1 MSHLRT
7 NETQLS
13 YIGNITTNMNMNN
26 ILLCNLLFAITIIYF
41 FRVLIDILNEKIIST
56 LTSKIEAFSKTRNE
70 QDVQRKRFDDE
81 TREMLS
87 LYNERLTKFE
97 DEHASFMISINDAMR
112 DNTLRINNRVE
123 HNIRNISNGMN
134 LLDENMSGFS
144 NKLHILILRMKE
156 YDENYRQL
164 MNVNLPTIINKINN
178 PTYMG
183 V

>member
-81 TREMLS
+81 TRKMLS
-87 LYNERLTKFE
+87 SYNERITRFE
-97 DEHASFMISINDAMR
+97 DEHASFMISINDAIK

-123 HNIRNISNGMN
+123 NSIRNISNAVN

-164 MNVNLPTIINKINN
+164 INVKLPTIRNENN
-178 PTYMG
+178 RTTHLDF
-183 V
+183 

>member
-97 DEHASFMISINDAMR
+97 DEHASFMISINDVIK

-123 HNIRNISNGMN
+123 NSIRNISNGMN
-134 LLDENMSGFS
+134 LLDEKVSGFS

>member
-7 NETQLS
+7 TETKLS
-13 YIGNITTNMNMNN
+13 YIENMDTNTNMNN

-41 FRVLIDILNEKIIST
+41 CRMLIDILNEKIIST
-56 LTSKIEAFSKTRNE
+56 LTSKIDVFDKTRNE

-81 TREMLS
+81 TRKMLS
-87 LYNERLTKFE
+87 SYNERITRFE
-97 DEHASFMISINDAMR
+97 DEHASFMISINDAIK

-123 HNIRNISNGMN
+123 NSIRNISNAVN

-164 MNVNLPTIINKINN
+164 INVKLPNIRNEVNSTNHL
-178 PTYMG
+178 G
-183 V
+183 F

>member
-1 MSHLRT
+1 M
-7 NETQLS
+7 
-13 YIGNITTNMNMNN
+13 
-26 ILLCNLLFAITIIYF
+26 
-41 FRVLIDILNEKIIST
+41 LIDILNEKIITT
-56 LTSKIEAFSKTRNE
+56 LTYKINLFDKNRNE
-70 QDVQRKRFDDE
+70 QDVQRKRFDNE

-87 LYNERLTKFE
+87 LYNERLTRFE
-97 DEHASFMISINDAMR
+97 DEHASFMISINDAIK
-112 DNTLRINNRVE
+112 DNTLRINNRME

-164 MNVNLPTIINKINN
+164 INVKLPTIINKINN